1 MHSGVDHL
9 AGELP
14 SPNKHNLEDAMAKTY
29 SRAGNLG
36 LTRRTVLKCTGAAA
50 VAAPIVGW
58 PRAARAA
65 WPDRPV
71 KLLVPFGPGG
81 PADVIA
87 RLIGIALSDRLGQNF
102 FVENKP
108 GATGNIGVGLA
119 ARSEPDGY
127 TILVT
132 SNTFVINPLLF
143 ASVPYHPVNDFLPVA
158 ELASSPTGYAVHP
171 ALGVNTMAE
180 FVAYAKERKG
190 KVNYAHSGFGTP
202 AHLAGEFLKIRAG
215 IDMTAVPYNGG
226 GPAVQALLTRSVEL
240 VSAALPSAHP
250 QIVAGTLKGIAV
262 TGEKRWFDLPD
273 IPTMIEAGYPGF
285 VVDTFTCMLAPAK
298 TPQEIADIL
307 TKETLEIL
315 KLEDMQKRLRAVGFE
330 ATGGTPDAL
339 RSRIARELPLWG
351 DIIAQAGIKKLE

>member
-1 MHSGVDHL
+1 M
-9 AGELP
+9 AGTR
-14 SPNKHNLEDAMAKTY
+14 SNGGAVQ
-29 SRAGNLG
+29 
-36 LTRRTVLKCTGAAA
+36 TRRVLLKRAGAAA
-50 VAAPIVGW
+50 LAAPLIGW
-58 PRAARAA
+58 PRAAHAA

-71 KLLVPFGPGG
+71 RLLVPFGPGG

-87 RLIGIALSDRLGQNF
+87 RLMGAALSDRLGQNF
-102 FVENKP
+102 FIENKP

-119 ARSEPDGY
+119 ARAEADGY
-127 TILVT
+127 TVLVT

-143 ASVPYHPVNDFLPVA
+143 ASVPYDPVKDFLPVA

-171 ALGVNTMAE
+171 ELGVKSMAE
-180 FVAYAKERKG
+180 FVAYAKEHKG
-190 KVNYAHSGFGTP
+190 TVSYAHSGFGTP

-215 IDMTAVPYNGG
+215 LDMTAVPYNGG
-226 GPAVQALLTRSVEL
+226 GPAVQALLTRSVQL

-285 VVDTFTCMLAPAK
+285 VVDTFTCMLLPAK

-307 TKETLEIL
+307 TRETLAIL
-315 KLEDMQKRLRAVGFE
+315 KVEEVQKKLRNVGFE
-330 ATGGTPDAL
+330 ATGGGPDAL
-339 RSRIARELPLWG
+339 RARIGRELPLWG
-351 DIIAQAGIKKLE
+351 DIIAQAGIEKLK